1 MQIQAMIVALAITAG
16 SAGLA
21 SAMPVQSGFDAR
33 PAAAIEQAAYRGNT
47 YVVRQHRRPAAPR
60 PVPVRPVEPVPYAAE
75 VPRAAFAPR
84 LGYDYTPHRL
94 EYYDV
99 QGATY
104 QNF

>member
-21 SAMPVQSGFDAR
+21 SAMPVQSGLGAR
-33 PAAAIEQAAYRGNT
+33 PAAAIEQAAYRSDT
-47 YVVRQHRRPAAPR
+47 YVVRHHRRPVAPR
-60 PVPVRPVEPVPYAAE
+60 PVPARPVEPMPSAAD
-75 VPRAAFAPR
+75 VSSSAFAPR

-99 QGATY
+99 QGSSY
-104 QNF
+104 Q